1 MQGCGDVAITGALC
15 TARKGGDGVIE
26 ALETVTPLR
35 TEALEPSAKGEPTA
49 RGLLIRLYLTCYSW
63 V

>member
-1 MQGCGDVAITGALC
+1 MQGCGDVAITGALR
-15 TARKGGDGVIE
+15 TTPKDGDGVIE
-26 ALETVTPLR
+26 GLETVAPLR

-49 RGLLIRLYLTCYSW
+49 RGLLIRLYLACYSR